1 MQGNTNP
8 LQKLQL
14 GVMGAVAE
22 FERCLILERQREG
35 IELAKKKVDTS
46 SIKAKVKNVI
56 DFCNLLLES
65 IGDDKLSAE
74 ECDRI
79 VDSAEKLIQ

>member
-1 MQGNTNP
+1 MKT
-8 LQKLQL
+8 
-14 GVMGAVAE
+14 
-22 FERCLILERQREG
+22 LIKYFAKKYIISIINDSL
-35 IELAKKKVDTS
+35 ELAKKKVDTS

-65 IGDDKLSAE
+65 IEDDKLSAE

-79 VDSAEKLIQ
+79 VDNAEKLIQ

>member
-1 MQGNTNP
+1 M
-8 LQKLQL
+8 KS
-14 GVMGAVAE
+14 VIKWFAKKYIIS
-22 FERCLILERQREG
+22 LINDSL
-35 IELAKKKVDTS
+35 ELAKKKVDTD

-65 IGDDKLSAE
+65 INDDKLSAE

>member
-1 MQGNTNP
+1 MKSVIKWFAKKYIISIINDS
-8 LQKLQL
+8 L
-14 GVMGAVAE
+14 
-22 FERCLILERQREG
+22 
-35 IELAKKKVDTS
+35 ELAKKKVDTS
-46 SIKAKVKNVI
+46 SIKAKIKNVI

-65 IGDDKLSAE
+65 IEDDKLSAE

>member
-1 MQGNTNP
+1 M
-8 LQKLQL
+8 KS
-14 GVMGAVAE
+14 
-22 FERCLILERQREG
+22 LIKYFARKYIISIINDSL
-35 IELAKKKVDTS
+35 ELAKKKVDTS

-65 IGDDKLSAE
+65 IEDDKLSAE

>member
-1 MQGNTNP
+1 M
-8 LQKLQL
+8 KS
-14 GVMGAVAE
+14 
-22 FERCLILERQREG
+22 LIKYFAKKYIISL
-35 IELAKKKVDTS
+35 INDSLELAKKKVDTS

-65 IGDDKLSAE
+65 IEDDKLSAE

>member
-1 MQGNTNP
+1 MKT
-8 LQKLQL
+8 
-14 GVMGAVAE
+14 
-22 FERCLILERQREG
+22 LIKYFAKKYIISIINDSL
-35 IELAKKKVDTS
+35 ELAKKKVDTG

-65 IGDDKLSAE
+65 IEDDKLSAE

-79 VDSAEKLIQ
+79 VDNAEKLIQ

>member
-1 MQGNTNP
+1 M
-8 LQKLQL
+8 KS
-14 GVMGAVAE
+14 
-22 FERCLILERQREG
+22 LIKYFARKYIISL
-35 IELAKKKVDTS
+35 INDSLELAKKKVDVN

-65 IGDDKLSAE
+65 IEDDKLSAE

-79 VDSAEKLIQ
+79 LDSAEKLMK

>member
-1 MQGNTNP
+1 MKT
-8 LQKLQL
+8 
-14 GVMGAVAE
+14 
-22 FERCLILERQREG
+22 LIKYFAKKYIISIINDS

-65 IGDDKLSAE
+65 IDDDKLSAE

>member
-1 MQGNTNP
+1 MKSVIKWFAKKYIISIINDS
-8 LQKLQL
+8 L
-14 GVMGAVAE
+14 
-22 FERCLILERQREG
+22 
-35 IELAKKKVDTS
+35 ELAKKKVDTS

-65 IGDDKLSAE
+65 IEDDKLSAE

-79 VDSAEKLIQ
+79 VDSAEKLMK

>member
-1 MQGNTNP
+1 MKT
-8 LQKLQL
+8 
-14 GVMGAVAE
+14 
-22 FERCLILERQREG
+22 LIKYFAKKYIISIINDSL
-35 IELAKKKVDTS
+35 ELAKKKVDTS

-65 IGDDKLSAE
+65 IEDDKLSAE

-79 VDSAEKLIQ
+79 VDSAEKLMK

>member
-1 MQGNTNP
+1 MKT
-8 LQKLQL
+8 
-14 GVMGAVAE
+14 
-22 FERCLILERQREG
+22 LIKYFAKKYIISL
-35 IELAKKKVDTS
+35 INDSLELAKKKVDVD

-65 IGDDKLSAE
+65 IEDDKLSAE

>member
-1 MQGNTNP
+1 MKT
-8 LQKLQL
+8 
-14 GVMGAVAE
+14 
-22 FERCLILERQREG
+22 LIKYFAKKYIISIINDSL
-35 IELAKKKVDTS
+35 ELAKKKVDTS
-46 SIKAKVKNVI
+46 SIKAKVKDVI

-65 IGDDKLSAE
+65 IDDDKLSAE

>member
-1 MQGNTNP
+1 MKT
-8 LQKLQL
+8 
-14 GVMGAVAE
+14 
-22 FERCLILERQREG
+22 LIKYFAKKYIISL
-35 IELAKKKVDTS
+35 INDSLELAKKKVNIS

-65 IGDDKLSAE
+65 IDDDKLSAE

>member
-1 MQGNTNP
+1 M
-8 LQKLQL
+8 KS
-14 GVMGAVAE
+14 
-22 FERCLILERQREG
+22 LIKYFAKKYIISIINDSL
-35 IELAKKKVDTS
+35 ELAKKKVDTS

-65 IGDDKLSAE
+65 IEDDKLSAE

>member
-1 MQGNTNP
+1 MKT
-8 LQKLQL
+8 
-14 GVMGAVAE
+14 
-22 FERCLILERQREG
+22 LIKYFAKKYIISIINDSL
-35 IELAKKKVDTS
+35 ELAKKKVDTS

-65 IGDDKLSAE
+65 IEDDKLSAE
-74 ECDRI
+74 ECDKI

>member
-1 MQGNTNP
+1 MKSVIKWFAKKYIISIINDS
-8 LQKLQL
+8 L
-14 GVMGAVAE
+14 
-22 FERCLILERQREG
+22 
-35 IELAKKKVDTS
+35 ELAKKKVDTS

-65 IGDDKLSAE
+65 IEDDKLSAE
-74 ECDRI
+74 ECDKI

>member
-1 MQGNTNP
+1 MKSVIKWFAKKYIISIINDS
-8 LQKLQL
+8 L
-14 GVMGAVAE
+14 
-22 FERCLILERQREG
+22 
-35 IELAKKKVDTS
+35 ELAKKKVDTS

-65 IGDDKLSAE
+65 IEDDKLSAE

>member
-1 MQGNTNP
+1 MKSVIKWFAKKYIISIINDS
-8 LQKLQL
+8 L
-14 GVMGAVAE
+14 
-22 FERCLILERQREG
+22 
-35 IELAKKKVDTS
+35 ELAKKKVDTS

-65 IGDDKLSAE
+65 IEDDKLSAE

-79 VDSAEKLIQ
+79 VDNAEKLIQ

>member
-1 MQGNTNP
+1 M
-8 LQKLQL
+8 KI
-14 GVMGAVAE
+14 
-22 FERCLILERQREG
+22 LIRYFAKKYIISL
-35 IELAKKKVDTS
+35 INDSLELAKKKVDTS

-65 IGDDKLSAE
+65 IEDDKLSAE

>member
-1 MQGNTNP
+1 MKT
-8 LQKLQL
+8 
-14 GVMGAVAE
+14 
-22 FERCLILERQREG
+22 LIKYFAKKYIISIINDSL
-35 IELAKKKVDTS
+35 ELAKKKVDTS
-46 SIKAKVKNVI
+46 SIKAKVKKVI

-65 IGDDKLSAE
+65 IDDDKLSAE